1 MVEGGMAE
9 QTRVVIIGGGFAGLT
24 CARKLEKLL
33 PAERAEIVVINRT
46 NYMLFTPLLPE
57 AAAGTLQPRHT
68 GTPLRRVLKRSK
80 VVVGETTDVDFEN
93 RTVTLIPPEGPDRV
107 IHWDQLVI
115 SPGSISRLFPIPGLA
130 EYAYGFKTLPE
141 AVHIRNHVLRML
153 EMADVADDVAERHAR
168 ATFVVVGAGY
178 AGTELIAELQAMVS
192 KVLGNYPRVRPH
204 DVRWILADVAQMVLP
219 ELGEGLGKRA
229 LQILR
234 SRGIEIKLG
243 TSVEEVGPDFCK
255 LSDGEF
261 ISMKT
266 LVWTAGVAPDPLI
279 AKLGLPLEAR
289 GRLVCDRYT
298 NVEGFDNVYALG
310 DAAAVPDPAHPER
323 ATPPTAQFALR
334 QAKTAARNIAASL
347 LDGQKKP
354 FNFRGLG
361 LLVNLAD
368 HQGVAKL
375 VGIPLSGFPAW
386 VATQAYHLLAVPTVR
401 RKIRVLADWT
411 LAIGDKPDIAELG
424 DLGHSGTIGG
434 TGR

>member
-1 MVEGGMAE
+1 MAEGGMAE

-68 GTPLRRVLKRSK
+68 GTPLRRVLKRAK

-130 EYAYGFKTLPE
+130 QYAYGFKTLPE

-192 KVLGNYPRVRPH
+192 RVLDNYPRVRPH
-204 DVRWILADVAQMVLP
+204 DVRWILVDVAPSVLP

-266 LVWTAGVAPDPLI
+266 FVWTAGVTPDPLI

-310 DAAAVPDPAHPER
+310 DAAAIPDPAHPER

-368 HQGVAKL
+368 RQGVAKL
-375 VGIPLSGFPAW
+375 MGVPLSGFPAW
-386 VATQAYHLLAVPTVR
+386 AATQAYHLLAVPTVR

-411 LAIGDKPDIAELG
+411 LAVGDKPDIAELG
-424 DLGHSGTIGG
+424 DLGRSGTLGN
-434 TGR
+434 TDR